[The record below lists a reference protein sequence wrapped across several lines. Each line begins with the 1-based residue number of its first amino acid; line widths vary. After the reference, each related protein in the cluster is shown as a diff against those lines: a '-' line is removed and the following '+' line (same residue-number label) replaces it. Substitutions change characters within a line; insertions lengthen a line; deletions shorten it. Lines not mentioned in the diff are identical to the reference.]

1 MGRVVQRVDGECLAE
16 KDVESAHG
24 SISTCM
30 AVYGE
35 FRLFRDVF
43 ALLLDLAKK
52 ERNVIGSYWEKGNQN
67 EIDLVA
73 VNNMKTLLTVAE
85 IKMNKVRI
93 NLELKL
99 FSEVFHCL

>member
-1 MGRVVQRVDGECLAE
+1 
-16 KDVESAHG
+16 
-24 SISTCM
+24 M

-35 FRLFRDVF
+35 FRHFRDVF